1 MTEDISPE
9 DTTPKDMTPKD
20 MAPKRLGKGLDALFN
35 EANFAVG
42 NASEAEEAP
51 DPPLANESVQLLPVT
66 QLEVG
71 TYQPRKHFEEGSLD
85 ELADSI
91 KKNGVLQP
99 ILVRPYEGKNDI
111 YEIIA
116 GERRWRASLIAGI
129 DQVPVIIKNLANQDA
144 LTLGLI
150 ENIQRENLNAIE
162 EAEAYA
168 QLLNEFNVSQEEL
181 GKFVH
186 KSRSHIANFLRINE
200 LTDYVKTFVREGHL
214 SFGHARALLS
224 AKDKM
229 DECADLVLKK
239 NLSVRQTEALVKNL
253 DRPETTPAKEDD
265 PKLIQLKQE
274 YQNLATDVAHK
285 IGLKVQIQNK
295 KGQGQFI
302 INFKK
307 ADELS
312 KVVQLLTTFE
322 DIQESKDID

>member
-1 MTEDISPE
+1 MTEDILPE
-9 DTTPKDMTPKD
+9 DTAPKEQTT
-20 MAPKRLGKGLDALFN
+20 KRLGKGLDALFN

-42 NASEAEEAP
+42 NSAQAENSTNDTA
-51 DPPLANESVQLLPVT
+51 ANEAVKLLPVT

-71 TYQPRKHFEEGSLD
+71 KYQPRKEFETGSLD
-85 ELADSI
+85 ELAASI
-91 KKNGVLQP
+91 RKNGVLQP
-99 ILVRPYEGKNDI
+99 ILVRPYAGKDNI
-111 YEIIA
+111 FEIIA

-129 DQVPVIIKNLANQDA
+129 DEVPVIIKEIEDQDA
-144 LTLGLI
+144 LTFGLI

-168 QLLNEFNVSQEEL
+168 QLLTEFDVSQEEL

-186 KSRSHIANFLRINE
+186 KSRSHIANFLRLNE

-224 AKDKM
+224 AKDRM
-229 DECADLVLKK
+229 DECADVILKK

-253 DRPETTPAKEDD
+253 DKPNTSPSKDDD

-274 YQNLATDVAHK
+274 YQNLASDVAMK

-312 KVVQLLTTFE
+312 KLVQLLTTFE
-322 DIQESKDID
+322 DIEEKDIERPSS